1 MAVPKANQRA
11 VNKYVKANYD
21 RINVTMPKGEKE
33 VIQECAAAHGE
44 SVNSFIV
51 RSIRERMERDG
62 ADRPQEAAGGQQG
75 AGVVLPSE
83 TLEAAQRAAEA
94 AGEATEQFISRAVD
108 TQFQEDTRA
117 RLNKDR
123 QDQTAAGLVFE
134 IEDTARLVT
143 STLRCNVSYNDKLYK
158 KPKDAQKVHDALMEC
173 KQRVCAMLDS
183 LIEKIGAHGNAHK

>member
-62 ADRPQEAAGGQQG
+62 AGGPQEAR
-75 AGVVLPSE
+75 VVSLSSD
-83 TLEAAQRAAEA
+83 TIKIAQEAAQA
-94 AGEATEQFISRAVD
+94 AGETVPQFVERAVE
-108 TQFQEDTRA
+108 TQAQR
-117 RLNKDR
+117 
-123 QDQTAAGLVFE
+123 
-134 IEDTARLVT
+134 
-143 STLRCNVSYNDKLYK
+143 DK
-158 KPKDAQKVHDALMEC
+158 
-173 KQRVCAMLDS
+173 
-183 LIEKIGAHGNAHK
+183 GG

>member
-62 ADRPQEAAGGQQG
+62 GGTASEIVQQAEGTTQG
-75 AGVVLPSE
+75 AGVVSLPSE
-83 TLEAAQRAAEA
+83 TLEAAQRAADA
-94 AGEATEQFISRAVD
+94 AGESVGDFMRRAVG
-108 TQFQEDTRA
+108 TQVQRDKSSLRMG
-117 RLNKDR
+117 LNP
-123 QDQTAAGLVFE
+123 
-134 IEDTARLVT
+134 VT
-143 STLRCNVSYNDKLYK
+143 GDKL
-158 KPKDAQKVHDALMEC
+158 
-173 KQRVCAMLDS
+173 
-183 LIEKIGAHGNAHK
+183 EKEA

>member
-62 ADRPQEAAGGQQG
+62 ADRPQEAAGGPQG

-83 TLEAAQRAAEA
+83 TLEAALRAAEA
-94 AGEATEQFISRAVD
+94 AGEALPQFVARAVEA
-108 TQFQEDTRA
+108 QAQR
-117 RLNKDR
+117 
-123 QDQTAAGLVFE
+123 
-134 IEDTARLVT
+134 
-143 STLRCNVSYNDKLYK
+143 DK
-158 KPKDAQKVHDALMEC
+158 
-173 KQRVCAMLDS
+173 
-183 LIEKIGAHGNAHK
+183 GA